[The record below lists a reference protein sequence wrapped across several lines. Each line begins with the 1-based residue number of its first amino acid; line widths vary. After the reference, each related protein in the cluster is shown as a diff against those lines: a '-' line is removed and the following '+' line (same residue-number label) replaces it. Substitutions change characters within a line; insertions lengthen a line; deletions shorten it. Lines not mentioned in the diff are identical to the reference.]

1 MPVTLGTFL
10 EISLQFGNG
19 HSATVLVAWR
29 DSILLAPG
37 SGSLHS
43 VSKVTHHK
51 KIDISEKW
59 IENMDSFLEEK
70 PVDFDRYAIAD
81 TRVALEFYLK
91 TILQFEQLTG
101 VLKAPL
107 TLGDAAVKTY
117 VKWCE
122 DNGLTTNDII
132 GRELVQIAGK
142 FGKLKTTLQHK
153 PVRSFSEVMAALAYM
168 GGMNIAFESGINR
181 EPGYIIL
188 DVDFSGAYAAAMAVV
203 ARIDWDTPSKS
214 VSLNEIKQLYR
225 KQKALPG
232 AVPTVFCHLKFA
244 FPENSRHACLPV
256 PSPYGLL
263 YPRTGITTC
272 TGPEVALAIEM
283 GAEIELLTS
292 QRFFPVWNSEMK
304 PMLAFAEFLSVTG
317 L

>member
-1 MPVTLGTFL
+1 
-10 EISLQFGNG
+10 
-19 HSATVLVAWR
+19 
-29 DSILLAPG
+29 
-37 SGSLHS
+37 
-43 VSKVTHHK
+43 
-51 KIDISEKW
+51 
-59 IENMDSFLEEK
+59 
-70 PVDFDRYAIAD
+70 
-81 TRVALEFYLK
+81 
-91 TILQFEQLTG
+91 
-101 VLKAPL
+101 
-107 TLGDAAVKTY
+107 
-117 VKWCE
+117 
-122 DNGLTTNDII
+122 
-132 GRELVQIAGK
+132 
-142 FGKLKTTLQHK
+142 
-153 PVRSFSEVMAALAYM
+153 
-168 GGMNIAFESGINR
+168 
-181 EPGYIIL
+181 
-188 DVDFSGAYAAAMAVV
+188 MAVV